1 MTKTSKYAVATFFDC
16 DTIEDWQSFP
26 KIRISAEVTIE
37 EGQVIQTNT
46 KALKTAIEEA
56 VKVNVLLDVKDKQ
69 EASLH
74 HPPASE
80 A

>member
-37 EGQVIQTNT
+37 EGTIMQTNT
-46 KALKTAIEEA
+46 KAIKTAIEEA
-56 VKVNVLLDVKDKQ
+56 VKANVLLEVKDKQ
-69 EASLH
+69 NTAQ
-74 HPPASE
+74 A
-80 A
+80 